1 MKRVSVLAVLVLS
14 LLACGGGNAL
24 VGEWEQVH
32 PDTGVAL
39 GPVLTLSDD
48 NSWSQNGTPSYEGTY
63 KWESG
68 SLSLHVE
75 KLNGVSREESIAGAI
90 AAGQPREDAE
100 KGLDE
105 LDGHMKYELTS
116 EDGAALLKQLDPP
129 GTSNQKVFKKRS
141 VD

>member
-1 MKRVSVLAVLVLS
+1 MKRVSVLAVLALS
-14 LLACGGGNAL
+14 LFACGGGNAL

-48 NSWSQNGTPSYEGTY
+48 DTWSENGTPSYEGTY

-68 SLSLHVE
+68 SLLLHVE
-75 KLNGVSREESIAGAI
+75 KLNGLSRQDSIAAAV
-90 AAGQPREDAE
+90 AAGQRREDAE
-100 KGLDE
+100 KGLEE

-129 GTSNQKVFKKRS
+129 GTSNQRVFKKRAEK
-141 VD
+141 